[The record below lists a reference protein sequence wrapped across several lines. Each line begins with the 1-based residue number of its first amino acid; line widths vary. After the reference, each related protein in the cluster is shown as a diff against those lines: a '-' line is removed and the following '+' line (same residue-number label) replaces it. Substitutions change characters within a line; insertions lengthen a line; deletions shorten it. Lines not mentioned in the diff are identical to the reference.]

1 MEQVETTQSK
11 GSKRKTH
18 PAPKIDMTPMVDLGF
33 LLITFFIFTTSMAE
47 KKVMKLI
54 MPVDSAS
61 SITGENKVLTVLLG
75 AHNKVFAYEG
85 KFEEAIVHNTIVST
99 SYNEIDGMGKLIRNK
114 QKQLERAHKKEGR
127 EALVFLIKATSGASY
142 KNVIDALD
150 ETTINNVKKFMLL
163 DASEEEKARLQQLDQ

>member
-1 MEQVETTQSK
+1 
-11 GSKRKTH
+11 
-18 PAPKIDMTPMVDLGF
+18 
-33 LLITFFIFTTSMAE
+33 
-47 KKVMKLI
+47 
-54 MPVDSAS
+54 
-61 SITGENKVLTVLLG
+61 
-75 AHNKVFAYEG
+75 
-85 KFEEAIVHNTIVST
+85 
-99 SYNEIDGMGKLIRNK
+99 MGKLIRNK